1 MHFLEVR
8 SRRTWHIFGDVEGD
22 VEGDVAGNQ
31 IGFGGI

>member
-1 MHFLEVR
+1 MNFWRCVLD
-8 SRRTWHIFGDVEGD
+8 RTWHIFGD